1 MSGILLSAHWTNLLV
16 ANYEVDKHLLEK
28 FLPAGT
34 ELNDWNGKYFISL
47 VGFQF
52 SKTELLGIPSPFYH
66 SFPEI
71 NLRFY
76 VKRKMKDGWRKGVV
90 FIKEI
95 SPSKLIGYM
104 ASLLYNENFITLP
117 LKSRIENTTDKI
129 NIEYNFTINN
139 EANYL
144 KAIVN
149 SKPLDYAEDKLESF
163 IANHS
168 WGYTRVN
175 EKLTK
180 EFQAIHRSWNIHPVL
195 SSEIKIDSKK
205 LYGNDFTKCLITPP
219 FSIFLMDGSETK
231 VTRPLVIKD

>member
-28 FLPAGT
+28 FLPART

-52 SKTELLGIPSPFYH
+52 SKTKLLGIPSPFYR

-76 VKRKMKDGWRKGVV
+76 VKRKIKDGWRKGVV

-95 SPSKLIGYM
+95 APAKLIGYM

-117 LKSRIENTTDKI
+117 LKSQIRHTIDKI
-129 NIEYNFTINN
+129 NIEYSFPINN
-139 EANYL
+139 HTNYV

-149 SKPLDYAEDKLESF
+149 RNPANFAEETLESF
-163 IANHS
+163 IADHY

-175 EKLTK
+175 EKITK
-180 EFQAIHRSWNIHPVL
+180 EFQIIHPPWKIHPVL
-195 SSEIKIDSKK
+195 SSEIKIDGEK
-205 LYGNDFTKCLITPP
+205 LYGNDFTNFMTPP